1 MRIGLLIL
9 AMLASLSVWAGNDAA
24 PDLDRWLNQVAIA
37 AQRLNY
43 DGTVI
48 YQYNDDVEISHVA
61 HRLDRNGELIR
72 QDALSGLPHSYL
84 RLNDGVYCFIPQG
97 NLVKVERHQH
107 HQFFPEVLPI
117 PATPLDALYIL
128 KSIGHAQI
136 ADRNSQGVSLLPR
149 DAYRYGYVL
158 WADNETH
165 LLLKLVKLDEH
176 QQPVEQFT
184 FTQIDIGAAP
194 KREQFQDTFAD
205 KTPVAVP
212 SRESDISSP
221 WHVGALPPGFH
232 KITQTLLA
240 LPNKPHKVLHL
251 VYTDGLATVSLFI
264 EPLEQLGTHPPHGL
278 SSHGMM
284 SIYARPV
291 GDYQVTALGEVPPAT
306 LIMIADS
313 LNQAGAK

>member
-1 MRIGLLIL
+1 MRVWLIWS
-9 AMLASLSVWAGNDAA
+9 MLVSLPVWAAGPDTA
-24 PDLDRWLNQVAIA
+24 PDLDHWLNQVALA

-48 YQYNDDVEISHVA
+48 YQYNDDIEISHIA

-84 RLNDGVYCFIPQG
+84 RLNDGVYCYIPQG

-107 HQFFPEVLPI
+107 HQFFPEILPI
-117 PATPLDALYIL
+117 PATPLDTLYIL
-128 KSIGHAQI
+128 KAIGRSQV
-136 ADRNSQGVSLLPR
+136 ADRDSTGVSLTPR

-158 WADNETH
+158 WADNETR
-165 LLLKLVKLDEH
+165 LLLKLIKLDGH
-176 QQPVEQFT
+176 QQPVEQFV
-184 FTQIDIGAAP
+184 FTQINIGTAP
-194 KREQFQDTFAD
+194 KREQFQTNLAD
-205 KTPVAVP
+205 KKTVPIP
-212 SRESDISSP
+212 SRESDISSD
-221 WHVGALPPGFH
+221 WHVGSLPPGFH
-232 KITQTLLA
+232 KMTQTLLE

-264 EPLEQLGTHPPHGL
+264 EPLEQLGKHPPHGL

-284 SIYARPV
+284 SIYARPL

-313 LNQAGAK
+313 LSQTERK